1 MIRYIAR
8 NYIRVPI
15 KKSSLGFHMIPYH
28 VQYESRDFTVKKVDN
43 PTAKKEINR
52 KNYVKEFNPY
62 LKSNVSENLDQ
73 SLKDFYKNNY
83 SKR

>member
-8 NYIRVPI
+8 NYTRVPI
-15 KKSSLGFHMIPYH
+15 KKPSLGFHMIPYH

-52 KNYVKEFNPY
+52 KNYVEKFNPY

>member
-1 MIRYIAR
+1 MIKQVRRTYMRI
-8 NYIRVPI
+8 PF
-15 KKSSLGFHMIPYH
+15 KKLPLGFHMIPYH
-28 VQYESRDFTVKKVDN
+28 SQYESRDFTVKKIDN

-73 SLKDFYKNNY
+73 NLKDFYDKKYNQ
-83 SKR
+83 R